1 MNIPLLDPSPSEDNL
16 QFMENSYK
24 LDNSST
30 TSINI
35 TNEPTEVP
43 ENQTQSKMSLP
54 VNLNIASPVLRFVYI
69 ITHST
74 IILKENRNILLKLF
88 FSCNL

>member
-1 MNIPLLDPSPSEDNL
+1 MDPSPSDDNL

-43 ENQTQSKMSLP
+43 ENLTQSKMSLP

-69 ITHST
+69 ITHLT
-74 IILKENRNILLKLF
+74 LKRKKNYVIETTF
-88 FSCNL
+88 

>member
-1 MNIPLLDPSPSEDNL
+1 MDPSPSDDNL

-43 ENQTQSKMSLP
+43 ENLTQSKMSLP

-74 IILKENRNILLKLF
+74 LNLMLKENRIMLLKLLF
-88 FSCNL
+88 NL